1 MDTDFSYPGLPKNSP
16 ESKSSLSRL
25 HHHDGQQCNNCA
37 PVAPDLINSSSS
49 QHITL
54 SHRDTLVN
62 YGRIPLVLFF
72 LAYIVMVFLAG
83 FCFHKLELPT
93 EQLERSRLHAA
104 QIVFLKTHH
113 CVTAKELYLFVQYVI
128 QLSRTGIQASEIKN
142 LSQYDSIEIPSDSFK
157 HFNSPWFYEAGA
169 AIAEIAREELQEEE
183 RWTGNWNL
191 DQAIFFGM
199 TVITTI
205 GYGKVSPVTTGGKIF
220 CIVLACCGIPITL
233 VLSSVLVSMC
243 LSPIRKC
250 RDRFAQHYCQSR
262 FGSTDWNLSCPACY
276 RASNQTANS
285 TVGQHQTSLVHME
298 GPGLMHTNARH
309 SYRIPNHTVHF
320 DAMADE
326 QMNDRHRQTTPWA
339 SRPRVVRDVETQV
352 TMLPHGA
359 AISAVT
365 PTTTVGENEMLSEV
379 WAHDFHP
386 EWPNTVQSHV
396 KHTPPDYAILKMSHT
411 RMSYKTFRTS
421 RSNSCP
427 NVKDISSSNKLLGFK
442 LPQRLAA
449 SCSPITDMAIGPIEK
464 LSSLLPSSVDNFDRN
479 FPENRD
485 HHLRKINN
493 HNWLFGNFHTSD
505 NQTVNDVIC
514 CSDKATRKAVGNQH
528 EVVQN
533 PESHYT
539 ESINAEFSDRHRH
552 SMLTIASP
560 SVLAE
565 ASFLAFLHFIVS
577 RCDTALIK
585 GLPVANFRLEGRK
598 NCLFKARLAHFF
610 LVALVIILIII
621 VLPAIVFHQMEVGWS
636 FLDAIYFC
644 VISMTT
650 VGLGDLVPSGSDST
664 DEQRS
669 DLLLYITRVYTIL
682 TTIYLLFG
690 TTLVLLVSRV
700 FEEVLIHELD
710 PVWAGQ
716 GSSLLHK
723 HTLGSISSEAAFG
736 APAPTNQPPYSVLAS
751 LQRESQRA
759 EKTVRSTNQGHN
771 SVNIPQLLRS

>member
-1 MDTDFSYPGLPKNSP
+1 MDGDFSYPGLPKNSV
-16 ESKSSLSRL
+16 ESKSSLPTI
-25 HHHDGQQCNNCA
+25 HQHDGQQCNNSA
-37 PVAPDLINSSSS
+37 SVAPDFITSSSS

-72 LAYIVMVFLAG
+72 LAYIIIVFLAG

-113 CVTAKELYLFVQYVI
+113 CVTAKELYLFVQYII

-142 LSQYDSIEIPSDSFK
+142 FSQYDSIEIPSDSFK

-169 AIAEIAREELQEEE
+169 AIADIAREELQEEE

-191 DQAIFFGM
+191 DQAIFFSM

-220 CIVLACCGIPITL
+220 CIVLACFGIPITL

-250 RDRFAQHYCQSR
+250 RDRFAQRYCQSR
-262 FGSTDWNLSCPACY
+262 FGYTDWNLSCPACY
-276 RASNQTANS
+276 RASNQTANP

-298 GPGLMHTNARH
+298 GHGLVHTNARH

-326 QMNDRHRQTTPWA
+326 RMNDRHRHTTPWA
-339 SRPRVVRDVETQV
+339 CRPRVVRDVETQV
-352 TMLPHGA
+352 TLLPHGA
-359 AISAVT
+359 TISAVT
-365 PTTTVGENEMLSEV
+365 PATTVAENEMLPEV
-379 WAHDFHP
+379 WIHDFHP
-386 EWPNTVQSHV
+386 AWSNTMQYHL
-396 KHTPPDYAILKMSHT
+396 KHTSPDYASLKVSHT
-411 RMSYKTFRTS
+411 KMGCKTS

-427 NVKDISSSNKLLGFK
+427 NVKDISSSNKFLGSR
-442 LPQRLAA
+442 LPERLAA
-449 SCSPITDMAIGPIEK
+449 SCSPITNMAIGPLEK
-464 LSSLLPSSVDNFDRN
+464 LSSLLPSSLDNFDRN
-479 FPENRD
+479 FPESPN
-485 HHLRKINN
+485 HHTRKINN
-493 HNWLFGNFHTSD
+493 HNWLFGNFHTSN
-505 NQTVNDVIC
+505 NQTMNGVIC
-514 CSDKATRKAVGNQH
+514 CSEKAPEKVVGSQH
-528 EVVQN
+528 QVVQN
-533 PESHYT
+533 AESHYT

-552 SMLTIASP
+552 SLLTIASP

-610 LVALVIILIII
+610 LVALVIVLSIII
-621 VLPAIVFHQMEVGWS
+621 LPAIVFHQMEVGWS

-664 DEQRS
+664 DEHRS

-710 PVWAGQ
+710 PVWTGQ
-716 GSSLLHK
+716 GSTLLHK

-736 APAPTNQPPYSVLAS
+736 TPAPTNQPPYSVLAS
-751 LQRESQRA
+751 LQREGQRA
-759 EKTVRSTNQGHN
+759 EKTVRSTNQRHN
-771 SVNIPQLLRS
+771 LVNIPPLLRS